1 MSSPIRAR
9 RRPDITVKELGAETL
24 LYAPG
29 GQAIHVL
36 NATAYL
42 IWQLCDGEHTVQDME
57 RTLRETFQVPEDQ
70 DVRQD
75 VEQTLAELA
84 RKGLIDMVTE

>member
-1 MSSPIRAR
+1 MTSSVRAR
-9 RRPDITVKELGAETL
+9 RHPDVTVKELGNETL

-42 IWQLCDGEHTVQDME
+42 IWQLCDGKHTLEEME
-57 RTLRETFQVPEDQ
+57 QALREAFAVPDSH

-84 RKGLIDMVTE
+84 RKGLIALFE